1 MECGSPHLAEGNPW
15 YEIAWSSDHDVQVVT
30 EVTASFL
37 DGYEP
42 DFLTESEER
51 LVSQTLFFLIL
62 GSYETVVDFT
72 KLMKTYRS
80 DQRVGRC

>member
-1 MECGSPHLAEGNPW
+1 MECGSPIWLEGNPW

-42 DFLTESEER
+42 DF
-51 LVSQTLFFLIL
+51 
-62 GSYETVVDFT
+62 
-72 KLMKTYRS
+72 
-80 DQRVGRC
+80 